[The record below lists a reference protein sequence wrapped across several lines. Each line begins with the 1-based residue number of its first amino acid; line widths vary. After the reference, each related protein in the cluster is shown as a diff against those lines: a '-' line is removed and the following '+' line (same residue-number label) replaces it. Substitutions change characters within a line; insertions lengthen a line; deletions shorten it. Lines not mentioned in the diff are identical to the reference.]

1 MGDLLQTILVNYEE
15 IVAIILFSIGFCM
28 LLFSRNLLKKVIG
41 LDIMD
46 SGVFLLLADRGYIAG
61 RKVPII
67 TDGITDMSRY
77 INPIPAGLVLTGI
90 VVSVSVSAVLLAL
103 TVQIYKTY
111 HTLDIDK
118 LYLMMSPKRRG
129 RK

>member
-46 SGVFLLLADRGYIAG
+46 SGVFFFLADRGYIAG

-67 TDGITDMSRY
+67 TDGVTDMSWY